1 MSREEVPMNRD
12 RWPLQAILVLVLSGL
27 GVSSYLSYLDVQI
40 SKAPNKSF
48 CSISQ
53 LFSCDVVIRSPYAR
67 FLGVPV
73 AYLGVAGFLL
83 FLILTIWALVRLD
96 QPSARRPILGLM
108 GLSWVALIFECYL
121 TSVEAFVLKTFCPYC
136 LTVFALIIAI
146 FLLSLRVA
154 SGGPN
159 TRKPGTRVAV
169 LEH

>member
-12 RWPLQAILVLVLSGL
+12 RWPLQAILVLVLAGL
-27 GVSSYLSYLDVQI
+27 VVSSYLSYLDVQI

-53 LFSCDVVIRSPYAR
+53 LFSCDVVIRSHYSR
-67 FLGVPV
+67 FLGIPV

-83 FLILTIWALVRLD
+83 FLILTVWALLRLD
-96 QPSARRPILGLM
+96 DSSARRPILGLM
-108 GLSWVALIFECYL
+108 SLSWIALVFECYL

-136 LTVFALIIAI
+136 LTVFAFIIAI
-146 FLLSLRVA
+146 FLLSLRAA
-154 SGGPN
+154 S
-159 TRKPGTRVAV
+159 RASKSQVAV